1 MCSVKLFNVDHEH
14 WEDVDTGDAPPP
26 AGALAFEVAGAIWIS
41 TKEALARYSST
52 LRYTQHGL
60 DLLREDGYE
69 G

>member
-1 MCSVKLFNVDHEH
+1 MKLFNVDHEH
-14 WEDVDTGDAPPP
+14 WEEVDTGGSSPPD
-26 AGALAFEVAGAIWIS
+26 GALAFEVARAAWIF
-41 TKEALARYSST
+41 TKEGLASVQSAST